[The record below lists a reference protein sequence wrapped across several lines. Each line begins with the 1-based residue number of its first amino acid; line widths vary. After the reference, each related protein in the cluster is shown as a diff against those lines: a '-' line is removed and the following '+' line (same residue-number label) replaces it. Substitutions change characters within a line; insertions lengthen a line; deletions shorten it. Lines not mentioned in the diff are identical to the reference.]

1 MATSQTEALALKLK
15 SLGADADDLDLA
27 LQAVK
32 HYFCAA
38 PGADVVRAGDSV
50 GRSTVLLA
58 GMACSYKRSE
68 DGARSIL
75 AFHHPGDFCD
85 LHQYALP
92 ERDSEVGIQALTDV
106 VVATI
111 DYRDVDR
118 LFARPKLALAFWRV
132 TMLEAAIYR
141 ERLTNASRA
150 TALERVAHLLCEQLA
165 RREAAGIGSGRL
177 PLSQIDV
184 ADATGLSVVHVNR
197 TIQTL
202 RNLDVLSKAGH
213 LEVIDRNQLAQVAKF
228 DSRYLDM
235 PQLLSRWAVRVE

>member
-1 MATSQTEALALKLK
+1 MKRP
-15 SLGADADDLDLA
+15 
-27 LQAVK
+27 V
-32 HYFCAA
+32 HVAA
-38 PGADVVRAGDSV
+38 GADVIRAGDPV

-92 ERDSEVGIQALTDV
+92 VRDSEVGIQALTDV
-106 VVATI
+106 VAAAI
-111 DYRDVDR
+111 DHRDMDR
-118 LFARPKLALAFWRV
+118 LLARPKLALAFWRA
-132 TMLEAAIYR
+132 TMLEAAIHR
-141 ERLTNASRA
+141 ERLTNIGRR

-165 RREAAGIGSGRL
+165 RREAVGIGSGRL

-202 RNLDVLSKAGH
+202 RSLNVLSKASH
-213 LEVIDRNQLAQVAKF
+213 LEVIDRNQLAKVGKF
-228 DSRYLDM
+228 DGRYLNM
-235 PQLLSRWAVRVE
+235 PKLLSNWAVRVEEGRLGAHEFEALAATNSNYFGQDVPDAA